1 MAPRS
6 RRSIRAREAVQ
17 HRWEDRKTPISPRR
31 MAYAILVEGG
41 RPEQTFRIFE
51 RCGFRIPPRHEIYRE
66 MTLVGN
72 EICAMARES
81 MRLQREQLRPGT
93 VISFDGSWDHRRNG
107 SNCLFTVMECQK
119 WRIIESV
126 VISKRAPPTSQKF
139 CETSTQME
147 AKGLIVALQ
156 SLAQCPGIVG
166 YVHDNDARARKIMEQ
181 SGLKIFERLDPG
193 HCLKSFDRKIQNFN
207 RKNGQVLRGIEGSLR
222 RWISTLLKS
231 DLPTEQKVFQWKNAL
246 EHYCGHHEHCLHGDC
261 ATTTW
266 DLAGD
271 MAAREALKKFL
282 TASQY
287 IVENCERR
295 FSTVRLES
303 FHRLKVKY
311 APKDVHWGKS
321 WEARM
326 MCAVLDVNKP
336 RWKDELL
343 ERIQAEQFTVH
354 QRIDIVVARL
364 LERDP
369 PDPTDE
375 QQIPDLEAERDIY
388 GGELYHD
395 PLPLYR
401 RNPYIGE

>member
-6 RRSIRAREAVQ
+6 RRSIRARGAVQ
-17 HRWEDRKTPISPRR
+17 HRWEDRKTPISARR

-51 RCGFRIPPRHEIYRE
+51 RCGFRIPPRDKIYRE

-72 EICAMARES
+72 EICVMARES
-81 MRLQREQLRPGT
+81 MRFQREQLPPGT

-119 WRIIESV
+119 WRIIESIA
-126 VISKRAPPTSQKF
+126 ISKRAPPTSQKF

-147 AKGLIVALQ
+147 AKGLILALKT
-156 SLAQCPGIVG
+156 LAQCPNIVG
-166 YVHDNDARARKIMEQ
+166 YVHDNDARARKILNE
-181 SGLKIFERLDPG
+181 SGLQIFERLDPG

-222 RWISTLLKS
+222 RWISTLLRS
-231 DLPTEQKVFQWKNAL
+231 DLPTEQKVFQWNNAL
-246 EHYCGHHEHCLHGDC
+246 EHYCGNHQHCLHQEC
-261 ATTTW
+261 STTTW

-271 MAAREALKKFL
+271 MAARDALKKFMK
-282 TASQY
+282 ASQY
-287 IVENCERR
+287 IVEKCERR
-295 FSTVRLES
+295 FSTTRIES
-303 FHRLKVKY
+303 FHRLKLKY
-311 APKDVHWGKS
+311 APKDVHWGNS

-336 RWKDELL
+336 GWKDELL
-343 ERIQAEQFTVH
+343 ERLNAEEFTLR
-354 QRIDIVVARL
+354 QRIDIVLARI

-369 PDPTDE
+369 HDATEADE
-375 QQIPDLEAERDIY
+375 YPDLTEEREIY
-388 GGELYHD
+388 GGELHYY
-395 PLPLYR
+395 PLPSYR